1 MTYKNVNI
9 SRFLLETNIMT
20 KITLKEIAEMAG
32 VSVMTVSNVI
42 RGKNSRVSVETKAK
56 IQALDIF
63 VSHFIRSPVVSLY
76 KGSSLFSTIK

>member
-32 VSVMTVSNVI
+32 VSVMPVSKGI
-42 RGKNSRVSVETKAK
+42 RGK
-56 IQALDIF
+56 
-63 VSHFIRSPVVSLY
+63 
-76 KGSSLFSTIK
+76 

>member
-42 RGKNSRVSVETKAK
+42 RGKNSRVSVETKS
-56 IQALDIF
+56 QN
-63 VSHFIRSPVVSLY
+63 
-76 KGSSLFSTIK
+76 SSLSKEI